1 MCQEIKS
8 SVTCFGEKNLCEH
21 DSGDA
26 GVIYQPSGA
35 TDEALKPYQD
45 DWLGLPVAIRMAAL
59 TMSVDTIQG
68 TITYPG
74 EKENHRLKSTEWDR
88 GYVSSQGINH
98 DGLNVVVKYPWMLQA

>member
-45 DWLGLPVAIRMAAL
+45 D
-59 TMSVDTIQG
+59 
-68 TITYPG
+68 
-74 EKENHRLKSTEWDR
+74 
-88 GYVSSQGINH
+88 
-98 DGLNVVVKYPWMLQA
+98 